1 VSSLKQTTTTAIVI
15 LLPSSFS
22 FHRLRRHHHHKFSA
36 TNTKSTGSDLKELG
50 DMHLS
55 ESTHHPSRRRRNA
68 VVLQDEDGDR
78 DGGTEQVQPRRN
90 AVAPFTLQADDEDV
104 GDEIQV
110 SHSRVDEPK
119 NRASAEK
126 VKVKVKVKEE
136 DEQPEAKK
144 DKKQAREII
153 KQPNE
158 IHYIRAG
165 RRTIEDEP
173 GDIPTQFVVVAKIDK
188 TKKTTAK
195 SKFSWL
201 SVATWQLNGLR
212 IGTVASGDR
221 IPERDDYLGY
231 TTGLNPDPFF
241 VARNAGSIQ
250 GIREVLLDRVERG
263 EVGVQE
269 ETLDDEMAQDEREEA
284 QESRMLEAYGPE
296 VICGGD
302 EAVRKIAARQDA
314 ELRFPH
320 LWALPVA
327 PTRST
332 SSFPD
337 DLDGFRSVASDVAIT
352 SINVV
357 ATFANEIDGGRDL
370 RLKHFMEVAFEP
382 DETLESAKHY
392 FLKGDEVAKFRGLED
407 NRFLSKKWWLLE
419 LWILPQFPGCSML
432 YKWDD
437 TPELTAREFCD
448 ARAFEGGGDVE
459 PELYVEVR
467 IVQDPD
473 HLGGESEEEVSS
485 SGSEDEPC

>member
-1 VSSLKQTTTTAIVI
+1 VSSLKQTTTTPIVTV
-15 LLPSSFS
+15 LLPYFS
-22 FHRLRRHHHHKFSA
+22 FHRLRRHHHHHKFSA

-55 ESTHHPSRRRRNA
+55 KSTQHPNRRRRNA

-90 AVAPFTLQADDEDV
+90 AIAPFTLQADDEDV

-110 SHSRVDEPK
+110 SHSRVDGPK
-119 NRASAEK
+119 NRASAGK
-126 VKVKVKVKEE
+126 VKEKVKEE

-153 KQPNE
+153 KQPSE

-165 RRTIEDEP
+165 RRTIEDET

-212 IGTVASGDR
+212 IGTAASGDR

-241 VARNAGSIQ
+241 VARNAGSMQ
-250 GIREVLLDRVERG
+250 GIREVLLERVERG
-263 EVGVQE
+263 EVGVQA
-269 ETLDDEMAQDEREEA
+269 ETLEDEVAQDEREEA
-284 QESRMLEAYGPE
+284 QESRMLEHYGPE
-296 VICGGD
+296 VIYGGD
-302 EAVRKIAARQDA
+302 KAVRKIAARQDA
-314 ELRFPH
+314 KSRFPYP
-320 LWALPVA
+320 WDIPVA

-332 SSFPD
+332 AIFPD
-337 DLDGFRSVASDVAIT
+337 GLDGFSSVASDVGIA
-352 SINVV
+352 SINVL
-357 ATFANEIDGGRDL
+357 ATFANVIDGGRDL
-370 RLKHFMEVAFEP
+370 RLKHFMDVAFEP
-382 DETLESAKHY
+382 DETLESATRD
-392 FLKGDEVAKFRGLED
+392 FLKGDEIAKFRGLED

-437 TPELTAREFCD
+437 TPELTARDFCD
-448 ARAFEGGGDVE
+448 ARAFEGEGDVE

-473 HLGGESEEEVSS
+473 HLGGESEEEVLS
-485 SGSEDEPC
+485 SGSEDEP